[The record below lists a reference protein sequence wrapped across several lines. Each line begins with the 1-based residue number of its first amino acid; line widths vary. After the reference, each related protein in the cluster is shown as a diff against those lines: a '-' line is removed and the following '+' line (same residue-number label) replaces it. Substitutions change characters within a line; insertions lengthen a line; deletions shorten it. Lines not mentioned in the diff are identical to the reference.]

1 MFGIDKGGYA
11 SLLLCLGD
19 GMKSYRSLT
28 RRFGAEYFDNSA
40 AGIAADSQSFIQK
53 DASRRNNFY
62 VSDSGIIPQLHQRA
76 LPELFFDL
84 KAGSLQSL

>member
-11 SLLLCLGD
+11 TLLLCLGD
-19 GMKSYRSLT
+19 GMKSYRSLA

-40 AGIAADSQSFIQK
+40 EGITADSKGFIQK
-53 DASRRNNFY
+53 NAARRNNFY
-62 VSDSGIIPQLHQRA
+62 VSYSGIIPQLHQRA

-84 KAGSLQSL
+84 KTGSLQSF